1 MNRKF
6 THYAIKIAL
15 TGLTTL
21 AIVGWVGVVLHLL
34 NGATPHY
41 GF

>member
-1 MNRKF
+1 MKRKF
-6 THYAIKIAL
+6 QHYAIKIAL
-15 TGLTTL
+15 TGLTGL
-21 AIVGWVGVVLHLL
+21 ALIGWVSVVIHLL

>member
-6 THYAIKIAL
+6 QHYAIKIAL

-21 AIVGWVGVVLHLL
+21 AIVGWVAVVLHLL

-41 GF
+41 AF

>member
-1 MNRKF
+1 MKRKF
-6 THYAIKIAL
+6 THYAIKIAFA
-15 TGLTTL
+15 GLTTL
-21 AIVGWVGVVLHLL
+21 TIVGWVGVVLHLL

>member
-15 TGLTTL
+15 TGLITL
-21 AIVGWVGVVLHLL
+21 AIVGWVGVVLQLL
-34 NGATPHY
+34 TGETPHY

>member
-6 THYAIKIAL
+6 QHYAINLVL

-21 AIVGWVGVVLHLL
+21 TIVGWIGVVIHLL
-34 NGATPHY
+34 TGATPHY

>member
-6 THYAIKIAL
+6 QHYAIKIAL

-21 AIVGWVGVVLHLL
+21 AIVGWVAVVLHLL
-34 NGATPHY
+34 TGATPHY
-41 GF
+41 AF

>member
-6 THYAIKIAL
+6 QHYVIKIAL

-21 AIVGWVGVVLHLL
+21 AIAGWIGVVVHLL
-34 NGATPHY
+34 TGATPHY